1 MKPRGRK
8 SAAALL
14 VGPIKIDRLE
24 PPYTLTDAEVV
35 IWRMITAAM
44 PSDHFA
50 PSHIPLLTQ
59 LCRHVVASDRVSML
73 IEAIC
78 KARKL
83 STTELQSL
91 LATQS
96 AESSAIVRIMRSLR
110 LTPQS
115 LYRAET
121 AKLRPLLTS
130 PRPPWHRSPDDASYD

>member
-1 MKPRGRK
+1 M
-8 SAAALL
+8 AELAI
-14 VGPIKIDRLE
+14 GPIKIDRLE
-24 PPYTLTDAEVV
+24 PPYSLTDQEVSV
-35 IWRMITAAM
+35 WRMVTGAVSA
-44 PSDHFA
+44 DHFA
-50 PSHIPLLTQ
+50 ASHIPLLTQ
-59 LCRHVVASDRVSML
+59 LCRHCVSSDRISML
-73 IEAIC
+73 IEQLC
-78 KARKL
+78 KQRKL
-83 STTELQSL
+83 ATAELQSL